1 MARVSVQ
8 VLGVT
13 ATLIGLVVSSASAQ
27 SACVADIDGNGSVG
41 ATDLAQL
48 LGEWG
53 PCAKCTADLDA
64 DGSVGATDL
73 ATMLAAW
80 GGICELVP
88 WATVIEAT
96 PDPAVVKD
104 ASLRAAIVA
113 TGFPWR
119 VRDTISQIEMLLVP
133 PGTFA
138 MGCTPTDFTPCDYD
152 ESPRHLVSITN
163 PFYLGRYE
171 VTQAQWAAIMGSN
184 PSFHQNPST
193 QVPASQVPS
202 RPVEQVEWLKV
213 QNFLA
218 ATGLRLPTEAEWEYA
233 YRARTTTAFHST
245 PSSEGGTDLESQ
257 AGAIAWIASNSASQ
271 TRPVGLK
278 APNALGLH
286 DMAGNVVE
294 WVNDGYSNIY
304 YFQSPPL
311 NPPGPSSSNRVARG
325 GSRWSP
331 PSLARASKRNYT
343 DWGYAFYDLGFRVA
357 RTAATPPW
365 ITSVLPSTGPLGG
378 GTTITISGTNLS
390 GITSVTIDGVAASSV
405 TVVNDSTVTAVTPAG
420 VAGPAEI
427 ILTPRAASATISQS
441 FNYGDPTAWATVLEA
456 APDPSVVTNAALRN
470 AIIATGFPW
479 RVRDNATQIEML
491 LIPTGTFNMGCSPQV
506 PSGGCAPDE
515 SPIHSVTLT
524 NPYYMGRYEV
534 TQAQWTAVMGSNPSA
549 MKNFPDSPSRPVE
562 SVTRD
567 MAQGFLVATGL
578 RLPTEAEWE
587 HAYRGGTT
595 TAFHG
600 CAAFPNGTN
609 ESSLLGE
616 IAWFSGNNGAYG
628 TPTHGTKAVGQKAAN
643 GFGLHDMAGNVFEWV
658 NDWYSSIY
666 YAAGQWTNPLGPAN
680 GTLHL
685 SRGGSYRLGSDQARS
700 SRRFGV
706 SPNDPLALYEFG
718 FRVVRNP

>member
-1 MARVSVQ
+1 MARVSAQ

-13 ATLIGLVVSSASAQ
+13 ATVIGIVVSSASAQ

-64 DGSVGATDL
+64 DGAVGATDL

-138 MGCTPTDFTPCDYD
+138 MGCTPTDFTPCDVD

-245 PSSEGGTDLESQ
+245 PSSESGTDLESQ

-331 PSLARASKRNYT
+331 PSLARASKRYHT
-343 DWGYAFYDLGFRVA
+343 DWGNAFNDLGFRVA

-456 APDPSVVTNAALRN
+456 APDPSVVTNAALRD

-479 RVRDNATQIEML
+479 RVRDNLTQIEMV
-491 LIPTGTFNMGCSPQV
+491 LIPPGTFDMGCSA
-506 PSGGCAPDE
+506 SNGASCGSDE
-515 SPIHSVTLT
+515 NPVHAVTLT
-524 NPYYMGRYEV
+524 NAFYMGRYEV

-549 MKNFPDSPSRPVE
+549 FKNSPDSPSRPVE
-562 SVTRD
+562 NVSWDT
-567 MAQGFLVATGL
+567 AQGFLVATGL
-578 RLPTEAEWE
+578 RLATEAEWE
-587 HAYRGGTT
+587 HAYRAGTT

-600 CAAFPNGTN
+600 STAFPNGTA
-609 ESSLLGE
+609 EASLVGQ
-616 IAWFSGNNGAYG
+616 IAWFQGNNGAIG
-628 TPTHGTKAVGQKAAN
+628 SPTHGTKAVGQKAAN
-643 GFGLHDMAGNVFEWV
+643 GFGLHDMSGNVYEWV
-658 NDWYSSIY
+658 NDWYSSTY
-666 YAAGQWTNPLGPAN
+666 YAAGQWTNPPGPAN
-680 GTLHL
+680 GTLRVL
-685 SRGGSYRLGSDQARS
+685 RGGSYFRESWSLRS
-700 SRRFGV
+700 SRREELPSNSNYG
-706 SPNDPLALYEFG
+706 DLG

>member
-1 MARVSVQ
+1 MAGASVR
-8 VLGVT
+8 VLGMT
-13 ATLIGLVVSSASAQ
+13 ATVIGLVGSSASAQ
-27 SACVADIDGNGSVG
+27 SACVADLDGDGSVG

-73 ATMLAAW
+73 ATMLGVW
-80 GGICELVP
+80 GGICESVP

-119 VRDTISQIEMLLVP
+119 VRDNISQIEMLLVP
-133 PGTFA
+133 PGTFV
-138 MGCTPTDFTPCDYD
+138 MGCSPTNFTNCDID
-152 ESPRHLVSITN
+152 ESPRHIVSITN

-171 VTQAQWAAIMGSN
+171 VTQAQWAAVMGSN
-184 PSFHQNPST
+184 PSFHQNAST
-193 QVPASQVPS
+193 QVPAKQVPS
-202 RPVEQVEWLKV
+202 RPVEQIAWLKT

-257 AGAIAWIASNSASQ
+257 AGVIAWIASNSASQ

-294 WVNDGYSNIY
+294 WVSDAYSNIY
-304 YFQSPPL
+304 YSQSSTL
-311 NPPGPSSSNRVARG
+311 NPSGPSTSSSNRSLRG
-325 GSRWSP
+325 GSRYSP
-331 PSLARASKRNYT
+331 PSLARASKRFFVG
-343 DWGYAFYDLGFRVA
+343 WAAAYDDVGFRVA

-365 ITSVLPSTGPLGG
+365 ITSVLPSAGVLDG

-390 GITSVTIDGVAASSV
+390 GVTAVTIDGVAASSV
-405 TVVNDSTVTAVTPAG
+405 TVVDDSTLTAVTPAG

-427 ILTPRAASATISQS
+427 ILTPRANSTTVSQY
-441 FNYGDPTAWATVLEA
+441 FNYCDPTEWATVLEA
-456 APDPSVVTNAALRN
+456 APDPSVVTNAALRD

-479 RVRDNATQIEML
+479 RVRDNASQIEML
-491 LIPTGTFNMGCSPQV
+491 LIPPGTFNMGCSPQS
-506 PSGGCAPDE
+506 PSGNCGSDE

-524 NPYYMGRYEV
+524 SPYYIGRYEV
-534 TQAQWTAVMGSNPSA
+534 TQAQWTAVMGSNPSGWPNGPNA
-549 MKNFPDSPSRPVE
+549 PSRPVE
-562 SVTRD
+562 RVSWDTV
-567 MAQGFLVATGL
+567 QGFLGATGL
-578 RLPTEAEWE
+578 RLATEAEWE
-587 HAYRGGTT
+587 YAYRGGTT

-600 CAAFPNGTN
+600 FTAFPNGTN
-609 ESSLLGE
+609 ETSLVGE
-616 IAWFSGNNGAYG
+616 IGWFQGNNGG
-628 TPTHGTKAVGQKAAN
+628 LGPRPVGQKAAN
-643 GFGLHDMAGNVFEWV
+643 GLGLHDMAGNVYEWV
-658 NDWYSSIY
+658 NDWYSSTY
-666 YAAGQWTNPLGPAN
+666 YAAGQWTNPPGPAT
-680 GTLHL
+680 GTLRVL
-685 SRGGSYRLGSDQARS
+685 RGGSYAKISSQLRS
-700 SRRFGV
+700 SDRENLPSSSIFG
-706 SPNDPLALYEFG
+706 DIG